1 MSKIKKDDNFY
12 LIDGS
17 GYIFR
22 AYYALPPLTRKS
34 DGLPVGA
41 VSGFCN
47 MLFKLLEDAKSKDN
61 KDKPSHFAVIFD
73 SARKNFRNEIYS
85 EYKGN
90 SSDAPD
96 DLIPQ
101 FDYIRK
107 SVIAFN
113 LPSIELINYEADDLI
128 ATYVEQILE
137 KGAKATIVSSD
148 KDLMQLYRK
157 NVRIYDPMKNK
168 FINEEDVQNK
178 FGVEAGKVIDVQALA
193 GDSTDNV
200 PGVPGIGVK
209 TAAELI
215 KEYGN
220 LENLLKNANKIK
232 QNKRRETLIEN
243 KDKAII
249 SKKLVTL
256 KKDVPVKN
264 KIEEFELKEIDK
276 QNFIIS

>member
-47 MLFKLLEDAKSKDN
+47 MLFKHLEDAKSKDN

-90 SSDAPD
+90 RSDAPD

-107 SVIAFN
+107 SVLAFN

-178 FGVEAGKVIDVQALA
+178 FGVEARKVIDVQALA

-232 QNKRRETLIEN
+232 K
-243 KDKAII
+243 
-249 SKKLVTL
+249 S
-256 KKDVPVKN
+256 
-264 KIEEFELKEIDK
+264 
-276 QNFIIS
+276 